1 MTGSSERTKKAAA
14 LAYKEG
20 DYAPRVIAKGHGVTA
35 EAIIALARENGIYV
49 HESPELVSLLMQ
61 VDLDRFIPPELYQA
75 VAELLAWIY
84 WLEHG
89 AGPAI
94 DSSAQSENIG

>member
-1 MTGSSERTKKAAA
+1 MKTNPDSRKKAAA

-20 DYAPRVIAKGHGVTA
+20 DYAPRIIAKGQGVTA

-49 HESPELVSLLMQ
+49 HESPELVGLLMQ
-61 VDLDRFIPPELYQA
+61 VDLDRFIPAELYQG

-84 WLEHG
+84 WLEHQ
-89 AGPAI
+89 AGSG
-94 DSSAQSENIG
+94 DNGSTSTE

>member
-1 MTGSSERTKKAAA
+1 MKTNSDSRKKAAA

-20 DYAPRVIAKGHGVTA
+20 DYAPRIIAKGQGVTA

-49 HESPELVSLLMQ
+49 HESPELVGLLMQ
-61 VDLDRFIPPELYQA
+61 VDLDRFIPAELYQA

-84 WLEHG
+84 WLEL
-89 AGPAI
+89 
-94 DSSAQSENIG
+94 QSGGVDTGSTPHIK